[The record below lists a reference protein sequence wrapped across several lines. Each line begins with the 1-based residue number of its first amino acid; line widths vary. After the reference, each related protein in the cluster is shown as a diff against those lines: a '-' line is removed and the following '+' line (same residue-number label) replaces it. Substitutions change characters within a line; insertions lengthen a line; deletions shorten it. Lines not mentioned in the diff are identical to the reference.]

1 MSTST
6 EPIKIAICDDS
17 HADQNS
23 ILTMLKAVLQSSRIP
38 YTAET
43 FSSADA
49 LLCALD
55 GSRTYQLFLLD
66 VVMSGMNGIQLA
78 RRLRDMQQQAEVIF
92 ISNDRYMALKGYE
105 VDAVRYLEKPLRPE
119 PLQEA
124 FRAALD
130 RMERRQTIVLAT
142 QSGVRRV
149 WLSDIVYAEAQNRGC
164 KIVLTSGT
172 EFVPVRFE
180 SFVQQMDERWFERIH
195 RSYLAAYRH
204 IRYIRRYEV
213 EMDNG
218 EIIPLSKNRYADT
231 YERFIRYLQ

>member
-66 VVMSGMNGIQLA
+66 VVMSGMNG
-78 RRLRDMQQQAEVIF
+78 
-92 ISNDRYMALKGYE
+92 YE

-124 FRAALD
+124 LRAALD

>member
-78 RRLRDMQQQAEVIF
+78 HRLRDMQQQAEVRRF
-92 ISNDRYMALKGYE
+92 GPRSTAWS
-105 VDAVRYLEKPLRPE
+105 AVRRSCWPRK
-119 PLQEA
+119 
-124 FRAALD
+124 AAC
-130 RMERRQTIVLAT
+130 A
-142 QSGVRRV
+142 G
-149 WLSDIVYAEAQNRGC
+149 YG
-164 KIVLTSGT
+164 
-172 EFVPVRFE
+172 
-180 SFVQQMDERWFERIH
+180 
-195 RSYLAAYRH
+195 
-204 IRYIRRYEV
+204 
-213 EMDNG
+213 
-218 EIIPLSKNRYADT
+218 
-231 YERFIRYLQ
+231 

>member
-78 RRLRDMQQQAEVIF
+78 HRLRDMQQQAEVIF

-124 FRAALD
+124 LRAALD
-130 RMERRQTIVLAT
+130 RMERRA
-142 QSGVRRV
+142 RR
-149 WLSDIVYAEAQNRGC
+149 W
-164 KIVLTSGT
+164 
-172 EFVPVRFE
+172 P
-180 SFVQQMDERWFERIH
+180 
-195 RSYLAAYRH
+195 
-204 IRYIRRYEV
+204 
-213 EMDNG
+213 
-218 EIIPLSKNRYADT
+218 
-231 YERFIRYLQ
+231 

>member
-78 RRLRDMQQQAEVIF
+78 HRLRDMQQQAEVIF
-92 ISNDRYMALKGYE
+92 ISNDRYK
-105 VDAVRYLEKPLRPE
+105 R
-119 PLQEA
+119 
-124 FRAALD
+124 
-130 RMERRQTIVLAT
+130 
-142 QSGVRRV
+142 
-149 WLSDIVYAEAQNRGC
+149 
-164 KIVLTSGT
+164 
-172 EFVPVRFE
+172 
-180 SFVQQMDERWFERIH
+180 
-195 RSYLAAYRH
+195 
-204 IRYIRRYEV
+204 
-213 EMDNG
+213 
-218 EIIPLSKNRYADT
+218 
-231 YERFIRYLQ
+231 